1 MRKIAYILLAVT
13 LILAAMT
20 LFKTN
25 LLASDGKKMQE
36 ILTQLKQAEEEAGKL
51 EEEIARTKS
60 LIRVAERAG
69 EMGFVAAT
77 VKRIDESA
85 PLAALGLE

>member
-1 MRKIAYILLAVT
+1 MRKLAYILLAVT

-69 EMGFVAAT
+69 EMGFAAAT
-77 VKRIDESA
+77 VKRIDEPA